1 MIKRLALSTL
11 YLALVGFAVFSA
23 VTLLANAVVINAKN
37 SGVYDDVANTPQIS
51 VAVVLGTTKRSV
63 GGGVNPFFAKRIEA
77 AAELYKAGKVD
88 HILVS
93 GDNRHKSHNEPVDML
108 NSLTALGVPAEA
120 ITLDYAGF
128 RTLDTV
134 YRAKKVFELDKVLLV
149 TQRYHAYRTL
159 YLAEKAGL
167 QAAAFAAGDPKEST
181 LVAAEM
187 REYAARV
194 KAVIDVHILRKQPHF
209 LGEPEP
215 IKIIPRSAGAATELS
230 AK

>member
-1 MIKRLALSTL
+1 MIKRLALSAL
-11 YLALVGFAVFSA
+11 YLVLISFALLSA
-23 VTLLANAVVINAKN
+23 ITLVANIVVIN
-37 SGVYDDVANTPQIS
+37 SESLGVYDDVANTPEIP
-51 VAVVLGTTKRSV
+51 VAVVLGTTKRAV
-63 GGGVNPFFAKRIEA
+63 GGGVNPFFARRIEA
-77 AAELYKAGKVD
+77 AAELYKAGKVK

-108 NSLTALGVPAEA
+108 NSLIALGVPAEA
-120 ITLDYAGF
+120 VTLDYAGF

-134 YRAKKVFELDKVLLV
+134 YRAKKVFKLDKVLLV

-181 LVAAEM
+181 LVAAEV

-194 KAVIDVHILRKQPHF
+194 KAVIDVYILRKQPHF

-215 IKIIPRSAGAATELS
+215 IEITPGRGNVSAS
-230 AK
+230 MSDK